1 MNATESKVRQG
12 EHEAQN
18 ALDDQRAGKAEGRGG
33 RDTVPKER
41 GKKEGQL
48 GKQQNGTKRRKNRI
62 RGMRR
67 GIRKKWGIGWVTR
80 TGGR

>member
-48 GKQQNGTKRRKNRI
+48 GKQQNGTKRGGNRGK
-62 RGMRR
+62 RGNKARE
-67 GIRKKWGIGWVTR
+67 
-80 TGGR
+80 GGQRVPEGHAE